1 MTTDGPGWSSS
12 DRSWQSKFASEAA
25 WVAGHQLS
33 PSLTLDCLLLVRMHR
48 SQPAVMACS
57 ALKPAY
63 RQLLRSAAPETPGN
77 QQDQQQCIAFILL
90 NPPRAELHAR
100 LEARAAEGAHF
111 MPASLLDSQLQQL
124 DVPDPQ
130 TELYMCF
137 GSVRPSSQDSREAE
151 ETGAEPEADGSMPG
165 PQQMVDAILAR

>member
-1 MTTDGPGWSSS
+1 MALAGATQTDPGRSHLQVRQPGLQGTILYRLLS
-12 DRSWQSKFASEAA
+12 D
-25 WVAGHQLS
+25 
-33 PSLTLDCLLLVRMHR
+33 SLTACCCVCTLCDR

-63 RQLLRSAAPETPGN
+63 RELLRSAALTNTAGK
-77 QQDQQQCIAFILL
+77 QQAQQQRIAFIAV
-90 NPPRAELHAR
+90 NPPRAQLHAR
-100 LEARAAEGAHF
+100 LQARAAEGAHF

-124 DVPDPQ
+124 EVPDPQ

-137 GSVRPSSQDSREAE
+137 GSLPGSSQA
-151 ETGAEPEADGSMPG
+151 AEADFMPS